1 MPERANT
8 ELVQRAIM
16 WSLSGL
22 VVYCL
27 YLVSK
32 PFLAALV
39 SATVLSIFAFPLHR
53 MACRNIQSANL
64 AAFTSACFVSLVILV
79 PLGWLIPAFVRE
91 ALAVARTVPTVE
103 VLPRAKEF
111 FDNYLAQSP
120 IPLGDFDT
128 IVRNLSQRA
137 ATLLAE
143 ESARLAGN
151 VAGWIIDLVVMVLAL
166 FYLFRDGRNVLQI
179 LKEVAP
185 MGARHRERMMAE
197 VVELISVTISS
208 GLMVAVMQGFL
219 SGLIFWLIGIPS
231 AVFWGCISG
240 FLAFLPV
247 VGPWLVWAPA
257 GIGLIFSGQMGR
269 GALLLILGF
278 IIISGADNLVRPI
291 LIAGRAQLNALLV
304 FVGVF
309 GGIQV
314 FGFIGVV
321 VGPLVVATAV
331 GLIKG
336 YSESLREQRTTQPK
350 SAAAPSAEAA

>member
-1 MPERANT
+1 MSERANT
-8 ELVQRAIM
+8 ELVQRVIM

-27 YLVSK
+27 YLISK

-53 MACRNIQSANL
+53 MACRHIESVNL
-64 AAFTSACFVSLVILV
+64 AALTSVCIVTLVILV
-79 PLGWLIPAFVRE
+79 PLSWLVPVFVRE
-91 ALAVARTVPTVE
+91 ALAVVRTVPTVE

-111 FDNYLAQSP
+111 FDSYLAQSP

-128 IVRNLSQRA
+128 ILRDLSQRA
-137 ATLLAE
+137 AAFLAE
-143 ESARLAGN
+143 HSARLAGN
-151 VAGWIIDLVVMVLAL
+151 LASWIIDIVVMALAL
-166 FYLFRDGRNVLQI
+166 FYLFRDGRHILQM

-197 VVELISVTISS
+197 VVELITVTISS
-208 GLMVAVMQGFL
+208 GLVVAVMQGILTGF
-219 SGLIFWLIGIPS
+219 IFWLIGIPS
-231 AVFWGCISG
+231 AVFWGVVSG

-257 GIGLIFSGQMGR
+257 GIGLILSGHTGR
-269 GALLLILGF
+269 GTLLLILGF
-278 IIISGADNLVRPI
+278 IVISGADNLVRPI

-314 FGFIGVV
+314 FGFIGVI

-331 GLIKG
+331 GFLKG
-336 YSESLREQRTTQPK
+336 YSESLREQRAQPK
-350 SAAAPSAEAA
+350 DAANPAAEAA

>member
-8 ELVQRAIM
+8 ELVQSAIM

-53 MACRNIQSANL
+53 MASRNIQSANL

-79 PLGWLIPAFVRE
+79 PLGWLVPAFVRE
-91 ALAVARTVPTVE
+91 ALAVVTMPTVE

-137 ATLLAE
+137 ATFLAE

-257 GIGLIFSGQMGR
+257 GIGLIVSGQMGR

-331 GLIKG
+331 GFLKG
-336 YSESLREQRTTQPK
+336 YSESLREQRAQPK
-350 SAAAPSAEAA
+350 AASEPSAEAA

>member
-79 PLGWLIPAFVRE
+79 PLGWLVPAFVRE
-91 ALAVARTVPTVE
+91 ALAVVRTVPTVE

-137 ATLLAE
+137 ATFLAE

-166 FYLFRDGRNVLQI
+166 FYLFRDGRNVLQM

-208 GLMVAVMQGFL
+208 GLMVAVLQGFL

-240 FLAFLPV
+240 LLAFLPV

-257 GIGLIFSGQMGR
+257 GIGLIVSSEMGR

-331 GLIKG
+331 GFLKG
-336 YSESLREQRTTQPK
+336 YSESLREQRAQPK
-350 SAAAPSAEAA
+350 APAKPSAEAA

>member
-1 MPERANT
+1 MPERTNT
-8 ELVQRAIM
+8 ELVQRAIV
-16 WSLSGL
+16 WSLSAL
-22 VVYCL
+22 VVYLL

-39 SATVLSIFAFPLHR
+39 SAAILSIFAFPLHR
-53 MACRNIQSANL
+53 AANRNIENPNL
-64 AAFTSACFVSLVILV
+64 AAFMSVCIVTLLILA

-91 ALAVARTVPTVE
+91 ALAVLRTVPTVE

-111 FDNYLAQSP
+111 VDSYLGQSP

-128 IVRNLSQRA
+128 MLRDVSQKA
-137 ATLLAE
+137 ASVLAE
-143 ESARLAGN
+143 QSARFAGN
-151 VAGWIIDLVVMVLAL
+151 VAGWIIDLVVIELSL
-166 FYLFRDGRNVLQI
+166 FYLFRDGREVVQM

-185 MGARHRERMMAE
+185 MRAHHRERMMSE

-208 GLMVAVMQGFL
+208 GFIVAVVQGTL
-219 SGLIFWLIGIPS
+219 SGVVFWLIGIPS
-231 AVFWGCISG
+231 PVFWAVISG

-257 GIGLIFSGQMGR
+257 GLGLLLDGHSGR
-269 GALLLILGF
+269 GALLLVLGF
-278 IIISGADNLVRPI
+278 VVVSGADNVLRPI

-304 FVGVF
+304 FIAVF
-309 GGIQV
+309 GGIQA

-331 GLIKG
+331 GLLKG
-336 YSESLREQRTTQPK
+336 YSDSLREQRAKRP
-350 SAAAPSAEAA
+350 AAARTATETA

>member
-39 SATVLSIFAFPLHR
+39 SATVLSIFAYPLHR
-53 MACRNIQSANL
+53 MACRNIESANL

-79 PLGWLIPAFVRE
+79 PLGWLVPAFVRE
-91 ALAVARTVPTVE
+91 ALAVVRTVPTVE

-111 FDNYLAQSP
+111 FDSYFGQSP
-120 IPLGDFDT
+120 IPIGDFDT

-137 ATLLAE
+137 AAFLAE

-151 VAGWIIDLVVMVLAL
+151 VAGWIIDLIVMVLAL
-166 FYLFRDGRNVLQI
+166 FYLFREGRNVLQMV
-179 LKEVAP
+179 KEVAP

-197 VVELISVTISS
+197 VVELITVTISS
-208 GLMVAVMQGFL
+208 GLVVAVMQGIL
-219 SGLIFWLIGIPS
+219 SGFIFWLVGISS
-231 AVFWGCISG
+231 AVFWGGVSG

-257 GIGLIFSGQMGR
+257 GIGLIANGHMGR
-269 GALLLILGF
+269 GTLLLILGF
-278 IIISGADNLVRPI
+278 IVISGADNLVRPI

-304 FVGVF
+304 FIGVF
-309 GGIQV
+309 GGIQA

-331 GLIKG
+331 GFLKG
-336 YSESLREQRTTQPK
+336 YSESLREQRAEPK
-350 SAAAPSAEAA
+350 ATVKPSAEAA